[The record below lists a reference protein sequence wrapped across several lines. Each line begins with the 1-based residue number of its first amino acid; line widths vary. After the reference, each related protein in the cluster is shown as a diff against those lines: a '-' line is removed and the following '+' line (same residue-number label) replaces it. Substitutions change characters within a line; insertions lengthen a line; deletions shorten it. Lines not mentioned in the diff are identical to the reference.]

1 MKIYTAAG
9 LATILVTALTLTGA
23 CSTTPRNIAKK
34 LAQPTYIGCCFFVCS
49 GALGCYK
56 NGNSVANKKAQYVSD
71 EVWLQ
76 ACLAEVQT
84 ANKDAAAF
92 NHRLQT
98 TLNIMQWGG
107 QPAQSA
113 AKMLKESRE
122 VSASL
127 DDIISSQ
134 EQALSSATH
143 TATVRQIRKEIDEL
157 KKVKASVDENAQKL
171 AHLNRGALW

>member
-23 CSTTPRNIAKK
+23 CANIRARA
-34 LAQPTYIGCCFFVCS
+34 LTQQLTYHS
-49 GALGCYK
+49 CYPVFYSK
-56 NGNSVANKKAQYVSD
+56 NFYASGNSVSVAKKKAQYASY
-71 EVWLQ
+71 EEWLQ
-76 ACLAEVQT
+76 ACLTEVQT
-84 ANKDAAAF
+84 ANKDATAL
-92 NHRLQT
+92 NGRLH
-98 TLNIMQWGG
+98 IMHIQWGG

-134 EQALSSATH
+134 EQALSSAAH

-157 KKVKASVDENAQKL
+157 KKLKASVDGNAQKL
-171 AHLNRGALW
+171 VSLTKPH